1 LFFICIRE
9 RRERGK
15 NSTFLQ
21 MISYFST
28 ELHETEICPDRTL
41 VPSHT
46 IMIILSTP
54 TSLPPAFQPLVA
66 DDVRQS
72 FPWDAFTTIRRDVT
86 PPLAGPSTPRRQHG
100 RPSRRARAPRSY
112 TDEHDD
118 KLPPESTDDEN
129 NSDDP
134 DYLPTVDEPTT
145 LAVSSPNG
153 KPRSQSKPRSRSQSR
168 ARELSTPATG
178 EKRYICEEEG
188 CGKSF
193 AKPAKLKEHALSHT
207 GEVSLRMCH
216 LRKIS
221 YHTDHIYISFNP

>member
-1 LFFICIRE
+1 
-9 RRERGK
+9 
-15 NSTFLQ
+15 
-21 MISYFST
+21 MI
-28 ELHETEICPDRTL
+28 
-41 VPSHT
+41 V
-46 IMIILSTP
+46 LSTP
-54 TSLPPAFQPLVA
+54 TSLPPTFQPLVA

-72 FPWDAFTTIRRDVT
+72 YPWDAFTTIQRDVT
-86 PPLAGPSTPRRQHG
+86 PPQAGPSTPRRQHD
-100 RPSRRARAPRSY
+100 RPIRRGRAPRSY
-112 TDEHDD
+112 TDEYDGN
-118 KLPPESTDDEN
+118 LYPEPTDGEN

-145 LAVSSPNG
+145 LAVSSPKG

-168 ARELSTPATG
+168 ARELSTPAGG

-207 GEVSLRMCH
+207 GEVSLRVCH

-221 YHTDHIYISFNP
+221 CHAYLIYIVIQSVTISINSAPSPAHTLHAFHPIPV

>member
-1 LFFICIRE
+1 
-9 RRERGK
+9 
-15 NSTFLQ
+15 
-21 MISYFST
+21 MISYFDTSQQK
-28 ELHETEICPDRTL
+28 LYETETRPDRTS
-41 VPSHT
+41 VHSHT
-46 IMIILSTP
+46 IMIVLSTP

-66 DDVRQS
+66 DDVCQA
-72 FPWDAFTTIRRDVT
+72 FPWDAFTTIQRDVT
-86 PPLAGPSTPRRQHG
+86 PPQAGPSTPRRQHD
-100 RPSRRARAPRSY
+100 RPPRRARAPRSY
-112 TDEHDD
+112 TDDHDKNLD
-118 KLPPESTDDEN
+118 PEPTDDEN

-134 DYLPTVDEPTT
+134 DYLPIVDEPTI
-145 LAVSSPNG
+145 LAVSSPKG

-168 ARELSTPATG
+168 ARELSTPAGG

-221 YHTDHIYISFNP
+221 YHADHIYIVI